1 MIEFKNVSA
10 SYDGELAVLNDVS
23 FTVNDGD
30 FVAFVGT
37 NGAGKSTTMRL
48 ANGLLKPTSGEVLID
63 GVPTTSL
70 KTSELARRI
79 GFLFQNP
86 DRQICCNTVREELMF
101 GFKALGEE
109 GSEAEARVDAMI
121 ERFGFDADAE
131 PYLLNRGT
139 RQLLALASIIVLA
152 PPTIILDEPTT
163 GLDFREYVKVMDVVR
178 ELNENGTTVI
188 MVCHDMEVVGDFA
201 RRVIAMTAGRVVA
214 DGPTFEVLRD
224 GRVLKEAHILPP
236 QVTEVS
242 LILGREA
249 PCPAAVAEANTV
261 AQMVAAVAQAKQ
273 MEDEAVAEAAALVDD
288 VAVALAAEVEA
299 TRDAIVEAEAA
310 LGDAGADEEGGR

>member
-1 MIEFKNVSA
+1 M
-10 SYDGELAVLNDVS
+10 
-23 FTVNDGD
+23 NDGD

-101 GFKALGEE
+101 GFAALGEK
-109 GSEAEARVDAMI
+109 GPEAEARVDAMI

-163 GLDFREYVKVMDVVR
+163 GLDFRECVKVMDVVR

-249 PCPAAVAEANTV
+249 GCPAAVAEANTV
-261 AQMVAAVAQAKQ
+261 AQMVTAVAQACDREV
-273 MEDEAVAEAAALVDD
+273 EDV
-288 VAVALAAEVEA
+288 EVEA
-299 TRDAIVEAEAA
+299 ID
-310 LGDAGADEEGGR
+310 

>member
-1 MIEFKNVSA
+1 
-10 SYDGELAVLNDVS
+10 
-23 FTVNDGD
+23 
-30 FVAFVGT
+30 
-37 NGAGKSTTMRL
+37 
-48 ANGLLKPTSGEVLID
+48 
-63 GVPTTSL
+63 
-70 KTSELARRI
+70 
-79 GFLFQNP
+79 
-86 DRQICCNTVREELMF
+86 MF

>member
-48 ANGLLKPTSGEVLID
+48 ANGLLKPTAGEVLVD
-63 GVPTTSL
+63 GVPTTAL

-86 DRQICCNTVREELMF
+86 DRQICCNTVREELLF
-101 GFKALGEE
+101 SFKALGEE
-109 GSEAEARVDAMI
+109 GPAVEARVDAII
-121 ERFGFDADAE
+121 ERFGFEAQAE

-163 GLDFREYVKVMDVVR
+163 GLDFRECVKVMEVVR
-178 ELNENGTTVI
+178 ELNEGGTTVI

-214 DGPTFEVLRD
+214 DGATFDVLRD

-242 LILGREA
+242 LILGREEG
-249 PCPAAVAEANTV
+249 CPAAVAAANTV
-261 AQMVAAVAQAKQ
+261 PQMVQ
-273 MEDEAVAEAAALVDD
+273 
-288 VAVALAAEVEA
+288 ALAAARGVEATTVEVEA
-299 TRDAIVEAEAA
+299 I
-310 LGDAGADEEGGR
+310 G